1 MDSCGRE
8 GRQLV
13 NLTVQVTQHISLLS
27 TKKEN
32 TGPDLFWLRIALKD
46 GQTGTANTEGRLATY
61 SLKKKEKITN
71 WRAKCSS
78 VSCGWFFQEVRR
90 RNVKHS

>member
-61 SLKKKEKITN
+61 SLKKKKKLLTGV
-71 WRAKCSS
+71 RSVVVSRVDGSS
-78 VSCGWFFQEVRR
+78 KKYVAEM
-90 RNVKHS
+90 